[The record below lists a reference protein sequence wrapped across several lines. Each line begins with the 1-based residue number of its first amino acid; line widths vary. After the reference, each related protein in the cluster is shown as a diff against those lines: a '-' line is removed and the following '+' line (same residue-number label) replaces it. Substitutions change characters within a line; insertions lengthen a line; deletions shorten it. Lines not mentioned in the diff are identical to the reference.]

1 MRVSLAI
8 KLYSKKVWM
17 DINISSFSHSLTH
30 KLYSPIHYLS
40 FLYSSEYLLTGTFYY
55 LYHFSY
61 SLNDTFLPLYFN
73 LISFSVFYPF
83 LKWLDLALISYLLF
97 LTVFIAY
104 LECIWEFERI
114 SCQYTNACKN
124 DCTVWINFHLN
135 IHKAIIINSISK
147 YVLSIPNASN

>member
-1 MRVSLAI
+1 
-8 KLYSKKVWM
+8 M
-17 DINISSFSHSLTH
+17 DINISSFSRSLTH

-124 DCTVWINFHLN
+124 DWTVWINFPLN
-135 IHKAIIINSISK
+135 IHKAISIDSIFQC
-147 YVLSIPNASN
+147 VLALYQYQMHLIRIYNNWK